1 MSNHAAHTGWTE
13 HFQASRARDRAA
25 AFCERFG
32 LRLPILQAPMA
43 GSCPPALAGAV
54 ANAGG
59 MGALGALLM
68 TQAEIADWVAQF
80 RAQSSGA
87 FQVNMWAPDAPPVRD
102 AAAEARVRE
111 SLAQWGPPAPE
122 SAGDL
127 TPPDV
132 DAQCAAF
139 LDAAPPVVSS
149 IMGLFPAPFVAQLK
163 ERGIAWFA
171 CVTTLAEARQAEQ
184 AGADAVVAQGFEAGG
199 HRGSFDPG
207 AAERQS
213 VGLVALVP
221 RLADT
226 LSIPIIAAG
235 GLGDG
240 RGVAAALTLGAS
252 AVQVGTALLRCPEAG
267 IHPVWA
273 AALAD
278 LEPEATTAT
287 RAFTGRLGRA
297 VRTAYVTAAESPE
310 APRPAPYPVQRGLT
324 AAMREAGQRA
334 HDIDRMQAW
343 AGQAAALARVE
354 PAGAIVRRL
363 WAEAEALLP

>member
-1 MSNHAAHTGWTE
+1 M
-13 HFQASRARDRAA
+13 
-25 AFCERFG
+25 FCERFG
-32 LRLPILQAPMA
+32 MRCPILQAPMA
-43 GSCPPALAGAV
+43 GSCPPGLAAAV

-68 TQAEIADWVAQF
+68 TPPDIAEWMVQF
-80 RAQSSGA
+80 RALSSGA
-87 FQVNMWAPDAPPVRD
+87 VQLNVWVPDAPPVRD
-102 AAAEARVRE
+102 ATAEARVRE
-111 SLAQWGPPAPE
+111 FLARWGPPAPAD
-122 SAGDL
+122 AGDAP
-127 TPPDV
+127 PPDFN
-132 DAQCAAF
+132 DQCAAF
-139 LDAAPPVVSS
+139 LAAAPPVVSS

-171 CVTTLAEARQAEQ
+171 CVTTLAEARQAEE

-199 HRGSFDPG
+199 HRGAFDQG
-207 AAERQS
+207 AAERQG

-252 AVQVGTALLRCPEAG
+252 AVQIGTAFLRCPEAQ
-267 IHPVWA
+267 IHPAWA

-287 RAFTGRLGRA
+287 RVFTGRLGRG
-297 VRTAYVTAAESPE
+297 VRTAYVRAWESPE
-310 APRPAPYPVQRGLT
+310 APAPAPYPVQRGLT
-324 AAMREAGQRA
+324 ASMKEAGQRA
-334 HDIDRMQAW
+334 QDIDRMQAW

-354 PAGAIVRRL
+354 PAGAAVRRL
-363 WAEAEALLP
+363 WADAQALLP